1 MYPSLKS
8 FLVAASLMAA
18 GLLLNGC
25 ASPLADPGFPE
36 PPISPV
42 WHRS

>member
-1 MYPSLKS
+1 MRRSYHL
-8 FLVAASLMAA
+8 LLAAILAAS
-18 GLLLNGC
+18 LLLNGC
-25 ASPLADPGFPE
+25 ASPAADPGFPE